1 MFNFKSF
8 ISLTFAALFAVLFLQ
23 ASLAHAEEA
32 KPVVASAQQINI
44 NTADAEAIA
53 TALKGVGL
61 KKAQAIIEYRKT
73 YGPFHDVEELT
84 EVKGIGKSTLE
95 KNAGVVVVK

>member
-1 MFNFKSF
+1 MFNLKSF
-8 ISLTFAALFAVLFLQ
+8 ISLAFAALFAVLFLQ
-23 ASLAHAEEA
+23 ASLAHAEDPN
-32 KPVVASAQQINI
+32 PVVASAQQINI

-53 TALKGVGL
+53 SALKGIGL

-84 EVKGIGKSTLE
+84 EVKGIGKNTLE

>member
-1 MFNFKSF
+1 MFNLKSF
-8 ISLTFAALFAVLFLQ
+8 ISLAFAALFAVLFLQ
-23 ASLAHAEEA
+23 ASLAHAEDPN
-32 KPVVASAQQINI
+32 PVIATAQQINI

-53 TALKGVGL
+53 SALKGIGL

-95 KNAGVVVVK
+95 KNASVVVVK

>member
-1 MFNFKSF
+1 MFNLKSF
-8 ISLTFAALFAVLFLQ
+8 ISLAFAAFFAVLFLQ
-23 ASLAHAEEA
+23 ASLAHAEDPNPA
-32 KPVVASAQQINI
+32 VASAQQINI

-53 TALKGVGL
+53 SALKGIGL

-84 EVKGIGKSTLE
+84 EVNGIGKSTLE

>member
-23 ASLAHAEEA
+23 ASLAHAEDA

-53 TALKGVGL
+53 TTLKGIGL
-61 KKAQAIIEYRKT
+61 KKAQAIINYRET
-73 YGPFHDVEELT
+73 YGPFHDIEELT

-95 KNAGVVVVK
+95 KNAGMVVVK